1 MHYMQTCQIFMHS
14 PPLTEVLHCVYST
27 LNAVMWIK
35 ICNRMIFGFHLA
47 LLHIQL
53 YVSWNNYICHSLQ
66 CEYFV
71 KIEINNVT

>member
-1 MHYMQTCQIFMHS
+1 MHYMQTCQIFMHN
-14 PPLTEVLHCVYST
+14 PPLTEALHCVYST

-35 ICNRMIFGFHLA
+35 ICNRMIFSFHLA

-71 KIEINNVT
+71 EIEINNVT